1 MLHTIALGAAIVSLG
16 LLSAIYFC
24 NFMSRPTSALRS
36 EVVSMILIAL
46 LTGIFTL
53 AVTATLVGF
62 WFSLSGGVSMAA
74 LLGAG
79 TDIAAAAVV
88 VACGLVFRA
97 IVRRTYRT
105 DSASA
110 TVTPLTPRPVNANG
124 APTRRRRMAA

>member
-36 EVVSMILIAL
+36 EVVSMILISL

-74 LLGAG
+74 LLDAG
-79 TDIAAAAVV
+79 TDIRKTPIRDVMHTGCTTVSANMLAAEA
-88 VACGLVFRA
+88 LH
-97 IVRRTYRT
+97 
-105 DSASA
+105 
-110 TVTPLTPRPVNANG
+110 LLEE
-124 APTRRRRMAA
+124 